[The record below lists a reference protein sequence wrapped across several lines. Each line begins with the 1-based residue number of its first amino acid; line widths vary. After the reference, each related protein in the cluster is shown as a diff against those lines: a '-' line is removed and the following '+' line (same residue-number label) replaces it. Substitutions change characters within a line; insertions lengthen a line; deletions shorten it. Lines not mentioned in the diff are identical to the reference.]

1 MNKKL
6 EELLYDALLPEE
18 EPDPKLNRQIFE
30 KRFKEASAMRQYQ
43 IKKMAAAVAVC
54 VLAVGSITAYA
65 AYHFLTPS
73 QIAAE
78 VADNH
83 ALAKAFESEDAVLV
97 NETQTSGNYEITLL
111 GLVSGSDLA
120 LCVDGDEAEGLK
132 DSRTYAAVAVKR
144 TDGMIKQEERKC
156 VSPLLNGVEWMVANN
171 GTMDVGLHWFEK
183 EGVIYELLECDNL
196 EMFAGRGVQVGVVD
210 EFCDETEAFF
220 LDKQTGA
227 YKKKADYT
235 GTNALFDLPLDKAK
249 ADEQAADAYIEK
261 LKNPPEEE
269 LDEEE
274 MVDDA
279 DYEKYVSDFQAAEDE
294 AAFLKETAI
303 LKSSEVLKVDKD
315 GMVEFGNDE
324 GVSGTVDVSEFEQGV
339 PTSGAITGGTL
350 EDTEIHMFTVNAD
363 GTVTYEVYVPKVK

>member
-6 EELLYDALLPEE
+6 EELLYDALLPED
-18 EPDPKLNRQIFE
+18 EPDPKLNRQILE
-30 KRFKEASAMRQYQ
+30 KRFKEASAMKQYQ

-132 DSRTYAAVAVKR
+132 DGRTYAAVAVKR

-156 VSPLLNGVEWMVANN
+156 ISPLLNGVEWMVANN

-220 LDKQTGA
+220 LDRKTGA
-227 YKKKADYT
+227 YKKKEDYT

-274 MVDDA
+274 MVGDA

-363 GTVTYEVYVPKVK
+363 GTVTYEVYAPKVK